1 MTASSRHVTQG
12 VDLFGRLGL
21 ALLAAFVIVHMVS
34 CLPGLHESTVGESGG
49 HDVSVPAH
57 LENSDAASS
66 CEFDLAEFR
75 GVPMMYEEEHHHEEH
90 HHASC
95 ADVGALGWLEGGTAS
110 VLGMMIAMMAAA
122 VLLLRSWAG
131 RETADGGRGSP
142 PADDLPVGYWI
153 RHHLRGAMLPA
164 CLCVSRT

>member
-1 MTASSRHVTQG
+1 MTVGSRLATQG

-34 CLPGLHESTVGESGG
+34 CLPGLHESTVGKGGG

-57 LENSDAASS
+57 LENSGAASN
-66 CEFDLAEFR
+66 CEFDLAESR
-75 GVPMMYEEEHHHEEH
+75 GVPVMYEEEHHHEEH

-95 ADVGALGWLEGGTAS
+95 VDVGALGWLEGGTAS
-110 VLGMMIAMMAAA
+110 ILDMMIAMAAA
-122 VLLLRSWAG
+122 TVLFLRSWAG
-131 RETADGGRGSP
+131 HKTAGGGRGSP